1 MVLVLILPGV
11 RAAAHRSI
19 AAPCAAT
26 DRSIGTRR
34 WAGVNALDIGREK
47 FFGSGKSQDLGIEMN
62 MPLRPAIGAVD
73 LQELPSRI
81 KSPTVTA

>member
-1 MVLVLILPGV
+1 MSDRRCLWDGVGAHLILPGV

-47 FFGSGKSQDLGIEMN
+47 FLALGSRKISGLK
-62 MPLRPAIGAVD
+62 
-73 LQELPSRI
+73 
-81 KSPTVTA
+81 